1 MNFRRKN
8 KLYALSSNLQV
19 KGFTLIEFLIIIGLI
34 GIMTAV
40 SIASYTSF
48 SESSKLKN
56 ETQKMMSVFSLA
68 QKRAVSGD
76 LGVGCTNC
84 SLNSFTVSWNS
95 TTQLYSTVGSRV
107 NGVNPT
113 EAFDQIAYS
122 FDPVNKNVSLLDTG
136 NVIFSSLTGA
146 PDSSKTIRLKN
157 ITKNE
162 CMQIVISTVGL
173 MSSSSVVCP

>member
-1 MNFRRKN
+1 MNFRRTN
-8 KLYALSSNLQV
+8 KLYALSSNFQV

-68 QKRAVSGD
+68 QKRAISGD

-113 EAFDQIAYS
+113 EAFDQI
-122 FDPVNKNVSLLDTG
+122 VSLLDTG